1 MTDSLAGDLRFNRP
15 LRVLSLDGGGVRG
28 ISPLLILK
36 EIMKEISQNHDGR
49 DVKPCQYFD
58 LIGGTNSGGLIAIML
73 GRLGWTVDK
82 CIEVFTK
89 SSADIFK
96 SSATGQSA
104 NITSKSFKYS
114 ASTLETVIKEVVK
127 DEGMQ
132 DRNPDHC
139 PAFVVA
145 VDKNDVNG
153 PPVIF
158 RTYPAKDPSEVSR
171 KTSNSYV
178 WQACCA
184 TSAAPSY
191 FPPFVMESYT
201 FLDGGMGHNNPVFE
215 AVAEASHL
223 TSSRQPVECLVSIG
237 TGTPGNK
244 VIAVGQKALKKLART
259 AHVQDAFLAVSTD
272 AEKAHQD
279 MAKTA
284 KNSAFHYL
292 RFNPPGGDRVKIDH
306 AQEMG
311 NLTKIV
317 NDYLRGQEALHTVKV
332 CANILAP
339 STVSSSRWRGD
350 GPIPGYPAT
359 VELSSNSTLERVLD
373 SVVTSTK
380 NIALDRIEVEP
391 SPTGE
396 MCIQFRPVL
405 SRHVT
410 GGDNRQGH
418 KPKT

>member
-1 MTDSLAGDLRFNRP
+1 
-15 LRVLSLDGGGVRG
+15 
-28 ISPLLILK
+28 
-36 EIMKEISQNHDGR
+36 
-49 DVKPCQYFD
+49 
-58 LIGGTNSGGLIAIML
+58 ML

-139 PAFVVA
+139 PAYAYFPSQAHPSWLKDNLSFRFVVA

-284 KNSAFHYL
+284 KNSAFHYF

-339 STVSSSRWRGD
+339 STVSSSVSIID
-350 GPIPGYPAT
+350 IL
-359 VELSSNSTLERVLD
+359 VESLSFIL
-373 SVVTSTK
+373 
-380 NIALDRIEVEP
+380 
-391 SPTGE
+391 
-396 MCIQFRPVL
+396 
-405 SRHVT
+405 
-410 GGDNRQGH
+410 
-418 KPKT
+418 